1 MSEYSLTIMEKQLSK
16 RQTEIIDAAIK
27 LIGEGGIQA
36 LTIKNLS
43 AEIGV
48 AEAAIY
54 RHFKSKTEVLSTLL
68 DFLGNI
74 IVSHYNNINDLKAD
88 CFVKIKKMISGQLKL
103 FAENPPYALVILS
116 DGLYK
121 NEKELHDKIFQIM
134 QKARATFISIIEE
147 GQKAGEIRKD
157 VSSDQIA
164 FVIMGSV
171 RLTTNQWS
179 LSGFSFDLQKRGK
192 ILFNT
197 LKTLI
202 QDPDYFKRNK

>member
-1 MSEYSLTIMEKQLSK
+1 MTKNLSK
-16 RQTEIIDAAIK
+16 RQSEIIQAAIK

-43 AEIGV
+43 SEIGV
-48 AEAAIY
+48 AESALY

-68 DFLGNI
+68 DFLKHI
-74 IVSHYNNINDLKAD
+74 IITNYQHVSDTDAKAFD
-88 CFVKIKKMISGQLKL
+88 KIKAMVSGQLKL
-103 FAENPPYALVILS
+103 FAENPPYAIVILS

-121 NEKELHDKIFQIM
+121 NEKELHDKVISIM
-134 QKARATFISIIEE
+134 QKGRSTFIDIIED
-147 GQKAGEIRKD
+147 GQKSGEIRSD
-157 VSSDQIA
+157 ISSDQIA

-171 RLTTNQWS
+171 RLKVNQWS
-179 LSGFSFDLQKRGK
+179 MAGFNFDLQKRGE

-202 QDPDYFKRNK
+202 QTSK

>member
-1 MSEYSLTIMEKQLSK
+1 METNLSK
-16 RQTEIIDAAIK
+16 RQSEIIQTAIK

-43 AEIGV
+43 SEIGV
-48 AEAAIY
+48 AESALY

-68 DFLGNI
+68 DFLGNEMASNFLQ
-74 IVSHYNNINDLKAD
+74 VSELKTSSIEKLKAL
-88 CFVKIKKMISGQLKL
+88 VHGQLKL
-103 FAENPPYALVILS
+103 FADNPPYAIVVLS

-121 NEKELHDKIFQIM
+121 NEKELHDKIFHIM
-134 QKARATFISIIEE
+134 QKGKSTFVGIIEE
-147 GQKAGEIRKD
+147 GQAAGEIRND
-157 VSSDQIA
+157 ISSDQIA

-171 RLTTNQWS
+171 RLKVTQWS
-179 LSGFSFDLQKRGK
+179 MSGFSFDLQKRGE

-202 QDPDYFKRNK
+202 QIKN